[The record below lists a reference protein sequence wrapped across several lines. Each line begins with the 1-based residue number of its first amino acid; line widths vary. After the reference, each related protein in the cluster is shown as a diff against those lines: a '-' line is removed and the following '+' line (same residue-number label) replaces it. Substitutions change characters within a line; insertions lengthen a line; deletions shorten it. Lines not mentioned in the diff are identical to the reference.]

1 MAFPRITNVKFGNSQ
16 LNYIY
21 SINYLIKYQIEHYL
35 KDLCKYIYIYTP
47 KTCIKRVPNQKH
59 SKKTNIIFLKPF
71 GYEMFRDVKIQNI
84 LDLIKVSKCI
94 QSS

>member
-21 SINYLIKYQIEHYL
+21 
-35 KDLCKYIYIYTP
+35 TP

-59 SKKTNIIFLKPF
+59 LKKTNIIFLKPF
-71 GYEMFRDVKIQNI
+71 GYEMFRDIKIQNI
-84 LDLIKVSKCI
+84 LDLIKFSECI